1 MSSRAKSHAGAAQ
14 RPALDVERVRKDF
27 PILSRTMRGK
37 PLVYLDT
44 AASAQKPRQVIDAIK
59 HFYETDYANIHRGV
73 YELSATA
80 TRLYDE
86 ARAKVADLLGAADPG
101 EVVFVRNA
109 TEAINLVAWSWARRE
124 LRPGDEILITE
135 LEHHADIVPWQLVCE
150 DRGAKLVVAPVTD
163 AGEVPLDSLAARLTE
178 RTKLVAFAHVSNA
191 LGTVLPVAEIAALA
205 HRAGALVLVDGAQ
218 AVPRMP
224 VDVRS
229 LGCDFY
235 VFSGHKL
242 YGPTGIGCL
251 WARRHVLEAMPPWLA
266 GGDMIAEVHF
276 EKTTF
281 AAPPQRFEAGTPD
294 IAGAIGLG
302 AAIDWI
308 EALGLENVASHEREL
323 LAYGTERLLEI
334 PGLRMVGTAREK
346 TGVLS
351 FVHDSVHP
359 HDMGTILDQE
369 GIAIRAGHHCAQP
382 LMERLGLPA
391 TARASLGVYNDEADL
406 DRLAEGVRKAV
417 EMFS

>member
-1 MSSRAKSHAGAAQ
+1 MSSRAKSHAAAA

-27 PILSRTMRGK
+27 PILSRKMRGK

-44 AASAQKPRQVIDAIK
+44 AASAQKPRQVIDAIV

-86 ARAKVADLLGAADPG
+86 ARAKVANLLGAADPG
-101 EVVFVRNA
+101 EIVFVRNA

-124 LRPGDEILITE
+124 LHPGDEILITE

-163 AGEVPLDSLAARLTE
+163 AGEVPLDSLAARLTA

-224 VDVRS
+224 VDVRA

-251 WARRHVLEAMPPWLA
+251 WARREVLDAMPPWLA

-308 EALGLENVASHEREL
+308 QALGLENVALHEREL

-334 PGLRMVGTAREK
+334 PGLRIVGTAREK

-351 FVHDSVHP
+351 FVHDAVHP

-369 GIAIRAGHHCAQP
+369 GVAIRAGHHCAQP

>member
-1 MSSRAKSHAGAAQ
+1 MSSRAKPHAGAAQ

-27 PILSRTMRGK
+27 PILQRKMRGK

-44 AASAQKPRQVIDAIK
+44 AASAQKPRQVIDAIVR
-59 HFYETDYANIHRGV
+59 FYETDYANIHRGV

-86 ARAKVADLLGAADPG
+86 ARAKVARLLGAADPG

-124 LRPGDEILITE
+124 LGPGDEILITE

-163 AGEVPLDSLAARLTE
+163 AGEVPLDALAARLTE

-251 WARRHVLEAMPPWLA
+251 WARRDVLDAMPPWLA

-281 AAPPQRFEAGTPD
+281 AAAPQRFEAGTPD